1 MSASRGFFDSCGTS
15 VHIFA
20 KSSPYKT
27 NFQPRSRPSWDFW
40 NGLQFCSRFAFAVN
54 VIRSLFLCH
63 GPDVACTT
71 CDSHLTPDRR
81 AMEKLTSYPRS
92 LQFTVRSSRYL
103 HRHAKQ
109 KCNQDQIVSSSIDVL
124 DFVVHSD
131 LAMQHGKNNTG
142 STVLLLMHTWRFWT
156 FGRLWRR
163 DHSHRR
169 RVCRLISIHLTVQL

>member
-1 MSASRGFFDSCGTS
+1 MSASRGFFDFRGTS

-20 KSSPYKT
+20 NSSPYNT
-27 NFQPRSRPSWDFW
+27 NSQPRSRPSWNPW
-40 NGLQFCSRFAFAVN
+40 NGFRFFSRFASAVN
-54 VIRSLFLCH
+54 VARSLFLCH
-63 GPDVACTT
+63 GPDVACIT
-71 CDSHLTPDRR
+71 CESQLTLNRR
-81 AMEKLTSYPRS
+81 AMEELTSYPRS
-92 LQFTVRSSRYL
+92 LPFTVRSSHYF

-163 DHSHRR
+163 DRSNRR
-169 RVCRLISIHLTVQL
+169 RVSRWISIHLTVQL